1 MTNNNNTN
9 NNTESEVYQMSDS
22 EYSHLVLNQKKN
34 KPKIKAK
41 HCPPPGYKQLPLF
54 NKDKE

>member
-1 MTNNNNTN
+1 MTNNNTN